1 MIPNDG
7 YILES
12 LILEN
17 DEGNKSVIT
26 NNQFLMPNSNVKIF
40 ASFKQMEQ
48 QDVVDNP
55 STFDNILFYVG
66 MGTVSVIGLIF
77 IGLKMFNNKKV
88 R

>member
-1 MIPNDG
+1 
-7 YILES
+7 
-12 LILEN
+12 
-17 DEGNKSVIT
+17 
-26 NNQFLMPNSNVKIF
+26 MPNSNVKIF

-77 IGLKMFNNKKV
+77 IGLKMFNKKSAV
-88 R
+88 SFISFFSIKRCIFMYKDIFINLDIK